1 MRKMS
6 KYVLSCE
13 STVDLTKSYLQQRHI
28 AYIGYPYELN
38 GRFYQDDFG
47 EALSLENFYR
57 EMEQGASTKTAQINA
72 YEFTQYFETF
82 LSQGKDVLHRGHG
95 GSVRDVS
102 DLGYFYTDNAQ
113 VIVEDLHD
121 VTAFLQKR
129 YPGYPIYMFSHS
141 MGTLVA
147 RNYLKRYDHELSKV
161 ILCGPP
167 TKNETIHLAIL
178 LAQISSKIHGELYR
192 NHFLNQLV
200 FGPANKKFGAVNAW
214 LSSDAAEV
222 ERYIYDPLCGYIFTN
237 NGFLNL
243 FKLQKSAFEV
253 SGWSIGN
260 TDLPILLIAGADDP
274 VIQGEKKFFQL
285 KAFLKQVGYQN
296 ISTKLYSNMRHELLN
311 ETGRQEVYRDILS
324 FLE

>member
-1 MRKMS
+1 MEGNTHTEFEKLRLTS
-6 KYVLSCE
+6 I
-13 STVDLTKSYLQQRHI
+13 VDGLPLAI
-28 AYIGYPYELN
+28 EVIEPIGPIYGVIQISHGMAEHKERY
-38 GRFYQDDFG
+38 RDF
-47 EALSLENFYR
+47 
-57 EMEQGASTKTAQINA
+57 MQ
-72 YEFTQYFETF
+72 F
-82 LSQGKDVLHRGHG
+82 LSAHGYVVAIHDHRGHG

-129 YPGYPIYMFSHS
+129 YPGYSIYMFSHS

-147 RNYLKRYDHELSKV
+147 RKYLKRYDHQLSKV

-243 FKLQKSAFEV
+243 FELQKDAFDAN
-253 SGWSIGN
+253 GWIIRNSE
-260 TDLPILLIAGADDP
+260 LPIFLIAGEDDP
-274 VIQGEKKFFQL
+274 VIRGEKKFFQL
-285 KAFLKQVGYQN
+285 ETFLKQVGYQN
-296 ISTKLYSNMRHELLN
+296 VSAKLYKGMRHELLN
-311 ETGRQEVYRDILS
+311 ETGKRQLYHDILA
-324 FLE
+324 FLSKKPYS

>member
-1 MRKMS
+1 MN
-6 KYVLSCE
+6 
-13 STVDLTKSYLQQRHI
+13 
-28 AYIGYPYELN
+28 PYA
-38 GRFYQDDFG
+38 FC
-47 EALSLENFYR
+47 ENFKR
-57 EMEQGASTKTAQINA
+57 KP
-72 YEFTQYFETF
+72 FC
-82 LSQGKDVLHRGHG
+82 
-95 GSVRDVS
+95 
-102 DLGYFYTDNAQ
+102 
-113 VIVEDLHD
+113 
-121 VTAFLQKR
+121 QKR
-129 YPGYPIYMFSHS
+129 RAGRTVLFA
-141 MGTLVA
+141 L
-147 RNYLKRYDHELSKV
+147 
-161 ILCGPP
+161 LCGV
-167 TKNETIHLAIL
+167 A
-178 LAQISSKIHGELYR
+178 
-192 NHFLNQLV
+192 LV

-260 TDLPILLIAGADDP
+260 ADLPILLIAGADDP

>member
-1 MRKMS
+1 MAEHKER
-6 KYVLSCE
+6 Y
-13 STVDLTKSYLQQRHI
+13 R
-28 AYIGYPYELN
+28 
-38 GRFYQDDFG
+38 DF
-47 EALSLENFYR
+47 
-57 EMEQGASTKTAQINA
+57 MQ
-72 YEFTQYFETF
+72 F
-82 LSQGKDVLHRGHG
+82 LSAHGYVVAIHDHRGHG

-200 FGPANKKFGAVNAW
+200 FYPANKKFGAVNAW

-243 FKLQKSAFEV
+243 FELQKDAFDAN
-253 SGWSIGN
+253 GWIIRNSE
-260 TDLPILLIAGADDP
+260 LPIFLIAGEDDP
-274 VIQGEKKFFQL
+274 VIRGEKKFFQL
-285 KAFLKQVGYQN
+285 ETFLKQVGYQN
-296 ISTKLYSNMRHELLN
+296 VSAKLYKGMRHELLN
-311 ETGRQEVYRDILS
+311 ETGKRQLYHDILA
-324 FLE
+324 FLSKKPYS

>member
-1 MRKMS
+1 MS